1 MKFCHFVMLQDLNFN
16 FQTVILPE
24 ALTAFQAEEPSVVR
38 IVRDLEVLVSWIDS
52 PLDSVIETLEQL
64 VVNATTLGGVAF
76 ALSVSLFVHRY
87 YFCFV
92 LGEFHSVVL
101 CFEWFDNKCYGIY
114 RAMLCIR
121 GTSYGPVSVCLSPSV
136 HPSVCPSQ
144 VGVLLKRLNI
154 GSHKQHHTI
163 VQGLWSQR

>member
-1 MKFCHFVMLQDLNFN
+1 MLQDLNFN

-101 CFEWFDNKCYGIY
+101 CFE
-114 RAMLCIR
+114 
-121 GTSYGPVSVCLSPSV
+121 
-136 HPSVCPSQ
+136 
-144 VGVLLKRLNI
+144 
-154 GSHKQHHTI
+154 
-163 VQGLWSQR
+163 

>member
-52 PLDSVIETLEQL
+52 PLDRVIETLEQL

-87 YFCFV
+87 YFSFV
-92 LGEFHSVVL
+92 LGEFHSVML
-101 CFEWFDNKCYGIY
+101 CFERFDNKCYGIV
-114 RAMLCIR
+114 I
-121 GTSYGPVSVCLSPSV
+121 CLL
-136 HPSVCPSQ
+136 
-144 VGVLLKRLNI
+144 VLASL
-154 GSHKQHHTI
+154 S
-163 VQGLWSQR
+163 